1 MPDIGGSCRRGGGS
15 LEGPSPVSARL
26 AAFAACS
33 RARPGRQPGQSKH
46 AEDLASKETS
56 LLSFEEVSGF
66 GTLAMDLIDADSI
79 DKATVNAD
87 LATLTDECK

>member
-1 MPDIGGSCRRGGGS
+1 
-15 LEGPSPVSARL
+15 
-26 AAFAACS
+26 
-33 RARPGRQPGQSKH
+33 
-46 AEDLASKETS
+46 
-56 LLSFEEVSGF
+56 LSFEEASGF